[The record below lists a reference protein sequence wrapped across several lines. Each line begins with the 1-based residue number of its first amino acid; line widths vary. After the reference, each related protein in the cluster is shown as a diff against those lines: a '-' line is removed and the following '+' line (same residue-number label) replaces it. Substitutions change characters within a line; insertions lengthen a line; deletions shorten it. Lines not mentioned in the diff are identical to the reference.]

1 MSQAEDERLNLLYEA
16 SILDTPPTTE
26 FDAIVRLA
34 CSMFDMPMALVSFV
48 DEHRQWFKAR
58 QGFPL
63 KEAPREHSFC
73 GYVVETGSPLVVEDA
88 STDSRF
94 CGNTFVRDCSV
105 QFYAGVPLSE
115 GETCY
120 GGFCVLDTKIRRF
133 SDRDLEQLHSL
144 ASVVMGLVREHRQ
157 QSLLKEQQRELEL
170 KQARF
175 EQTERSAKVGG
186 FEMDL
191 STGAIVWSDQI
202 YRTVGLPI
210 GKRMTSEEVIGCY
223 APEERD
229 SVRRRIRDVLNGA
242 GAGIDKEY
250 RIVTPEGEE
259 RWIRVVSDIENLHGE
274 PRRLFGIVQDVS
286 EKVRYEQRLL
296 RAANADPLT
305 GLANRA
311 AYNAHMQRLAA
322 ADASSIGLLLID
334 VDRLKQINDTLGHA
348 TGDLLLKGVASR
360 LDERLGKRGK
370 VFRLGG
376 DEFCV
381 ILEAPANARGMRS
394 LARHLIEYIGRP
406 LEVGGSTINPM
417 ITLGGA
423 ISEGEMDAATLSQ
436 NADFALYHAKE
447 TRRGSYIHYQ
457 PSLRSTIAHRIQIVR
472 EVEQA
477 LTEHRMVPHYQPLVR
492 CADGQVWAF
501 EALVRMQRPDGSIV
515 SAAQFHEAFTDS
527 SVSHHITTRML
538 EHVATDIRN
547 WMDRGLDFGRVG
559 LNVSASDFMRGDLET
574 RIVAAFASR
583 GIPLDKLVLEVT
595 ETVFLQGLEDT
606 VATTLQRLRK
616 KGLAVALDDF
626 GTGYASLTHLRSLP
640 VDIIKID
647 QSFIDT
653 MLDDESSLAIVDLV
667 LNLAQKLKMK
677 VTAEGVETHR
687 QAMCLLEMGCTT
699 LQGYLF
705 SKPMDREHVVKY
717 LTALKPHLIEN
728 PERAQDQPWLSQ
740 AHA

>member
-1 MSQAEDERLNLLYEA
+1 MSLTEDERLNLLYEA
-16 SILDTPPTTE
+16 SILDTPPTSE

-58 QGFPL
+58 QGFIL

-73 GYVVETGSPLVVEDA
+73 GHVVETGSPLVVEDA
-88 STDSRF
+88 SKDSRF
-94 CGNTFVRDCSV
+94 YGNTFVTDCSV

-120 GGFCVLDTKIRRF
+120 GSFCVLDTKTRRF
-133 SDRDLEQLHSL
+133 GDRDLEQLHSL
-144 ASVVMGLVREHRQ
+144 ASVVVGLIREHRQ

-191 STGAIVWSDQI
+191 GTGAIVWSDQI

-242 GAGIDKEY
+242 ETGVDKEY
-250 RIVTPEGEE
+250 RIITPEGEE
-259 RWIRVVSDIENLHGE
+259 RWIRVVSDIEHLQGE
-274 PRRLFGIVQDVS
+274 PSRLFGIVQDVS

-296 RAANADPLT
+296 QAANADALT

-311 AYNAHMQRLAA
+311 AYNAHVERLAA
-322 ADASSIGLLLID
+322 ADAPSIGLLLID
-334 VDRLKQINDTLGHA
+334 VDRLKQVNDILGHA

-360 LDERLGKRGK
+360 LNERLGKRGK

-381 ILEAPANARGMRS
+381 ILEAPANARGMRL
-394 LARHLIEYIGRP
+394 LARHLIDYIGRP
-406 LEVGGSTINPM
+406 LEVGGSTISPM

-423 ISEGEMDAATLSQ
+423 ISEGEVDAATLSQ

-447 TRRGSYIHYQ
+447 TRRGSYVQYQ

-472 EVEQA
+472 EVELA

-501 EALVRMQRPDGSIV
+501 EALVRMQRSDGSIL

-547 WMDRGLDFGRVG
+547 WMDRGLEFGRVG
-559 LNVSASDFMRGDLET
+559 LNVGASDFMRGDLEG
-574 RIVAAFASR
+574 RIVAAFTSR
-583 GIPLDKLVLEVT
+583 GIPLDKLLLEVT

-647 QSFIDT
+647 KSFIDT
-653 MLDDESSLAIVDLV
+653 MLEDESSLAIVELV
-667 LNLAQKLKMK
+667 LNLARKLKMK

-705 SKPMDREHVVKY
+705 SKPMDREHVGRY
-717 LTALKPHLIEN
+717 LSALKPHLIEN
-728 PERAQDQPWLSQ
+728 SERPEEGLRLLG
-740 AHA
+740 

>member
-1 MSQAEDERLNLLYEA
+1 MSLTEDERLNLLYEA

-34 CSMFDMPMALVSFV
+34 CNIFNMPMALVSFV
-48 DEHRQWFKAR
+48 DEQRQWFKAQ
-58 QGFPL
+58 QGFTL
-63 KEAPREHSFC
+63 KETSREHSFC
-73 GYVVETGSPLVVEDA
+73 GHVVETGLPLVVEDA
-88 STDSRF
+88 GKDSRF
-94 CGNTFVRDCSV
+94 WENTFVNECSV
-105 QFYAGVPLSE
+105 QFYAGVPLLE

-120 GGFCVLDTKIRRF
+120 GSFCVLDTKTRRF
-133 SDRDLEQLHSL
+133 GDRDIEQLRNL
-144 ASVVMGLVREHRQ
+144 ASVIVGLIREHRQ
-157 QSLLKEQQRELEL
+157 QSQLKEQQRELEL

-191 STGAIVWSDQI
+191 STGTIIWSDQI
-202 YRTVGLPI
+202 YRTVGLPV

-229 SVRRRIRDVLNGA
+229 GVSRRIRGLLNGSEI
-242 GAGIDKEY
+242 GVDKEY
-250 RIVTPEGEE
+250 RIITPEGEE
-259 RWIRVVSDIENLHGE
+259 RWIRVVSDIEHLHGE
-274 PRRLFGIVQDVS
+274 PKRLFGIVQDVS

-296 RAANADPLT
+296 QAANADPLT

-311 AYNAHMQRLAA
+311 AYNAHMARLTATDAA
-322 ADASSIGLLLID
+322 SIGLLLVD
-334 VDRLKQINDTLGHA
+334 VDRLKQVNDILGHA

-376 DEFCV
+376 DEFSV
-381 ILEAPANARGMRS
+381 VLDAPANARVMRS

-406 LEVGGSTINPM
+406 LEVAGSTINPT
-417 ITLGGA
+417 ITVGGA

-447 TRRGSYIHYQ
+447 TRRGSYVQYE
-457 PSLRSTIAHRIQIVR
+457 PSLRSRIAHRIQIVR
-472 EVEQA
+472 EVELA
-477 LTEHRMVPHYQPLVR
+477 LTEHRMVPHYQPIVS

-501 EALVRMQRPDGSIV
+501 EALVRMQRPDGSVV

-527 SVSHHITTRML
+527 SVSHHITTCML
-538 EHVATDIRN
+538 DHVATDICK
-547 WMDRGLDFGRVG
+547 WMDRGLSFGRVG
-559 LNVSASDFMRGDLET
+559 INVSASDFMRGDLES
-574 RIVAAFASR
+574 RIVGAFASR

-616 KGLAVALDDF
+616 RGLAVALDDF

-647 QSFIDT
+647 KSFIDT
-653 MLDDESSLAIVDLV
+653 MLVDESSLAIVELV
-667 LNLAQKLKMK
+667 LNLARKLDMK
-677 VTAEGVETHR
+677 VTAEGVESHR

-705 SKPMDREHVVKY
+705 NKPMDREHVGSY
-717 LTALKPHLIEN
+717 LSASKPHCTEN
-728 PERAQDQPWLSQ
+728 SGESRTGLLLFG
-740 AHA
+740 

>member
-1 MSQAEDERLNLLYEA
+1 MSLTEDERLNLLYEA

-34 CSMFDMPMALVSFV
+34 CSMFDMPMALISFV

-73 GYVVETGSPLVVEDA
+73 GHVVETGAPLVVEDA
-88 STDSRF
+88 SKDSRF
-94 CGNTFVRDCSV
+94 YANTFVTSCSV

-115 GETCY
+115 GKTCY
-120 GGFCVLDTKIRRF
+120 GSFCVLDTKIRRF
-133 SDRDLEQLHSL
+133 GDRDIEQLHSL
-144 ASVVMGLVREHRQ
+144 ASVVVALIREHRQ

-191 STGAIVWSDQI
+191 NTGAVIWSDQI

-210 GKRMTSEEVIGCY
+210 GKHMTSEEVIACY
-223 APEERD
+223 APEERE
-229 SVRRRIRDVLNGA
+229 SVRGRIRDILNGS
-242 GAGIDKEY
+242 GTGIDKEY
-250 RIVTPEGEE
+250 RIITPEGQE
-259 RWIRVVSDIENLHGE
+259 RWIRVVSDIEHLQGE

-296 RAANADPLT
+296 QAANADPLT

-311 AYNAHMQRLAA
+311 AYNAHMERLAA
-322 ADASSIGLLLID
+322 ADVQSIGLLLID
-334 VDRLKQINDTLGHA
+334 VDRLKQVNDILGHA

-360 LDERLGKRGK
+360 LDERLGRRGK

-381 ILEAPANARGMRS
+381 VLAETASAGRMRS

-423 ISEGEMDAATLSQ
+423 ISECEMDAATLSQ

-447 TRRGSYIHYQ
+447 TRRGSYVQYK
-457 PSLRSTIAHRIQIVR
+457 PSLRSTIAHRIQVVR
-472 EVEQA
+472 EVELA
-477 LTEHRMVPHYQPLVR
+477 LNEHRMVPHYQPLVR

-501 EALVRMQRPDGSIV
+501 EALARMQRPDGSILP
-515 SAAQFHEAFTDS
+515 AAQFHEAFTDS

-538 EHVATDIRN
+538 ERVATDIRT

-559 LNVSASDFMRGDLET
+559 LNVCASDFMRGDLES
-574 RIVAAFASR
+574 RIVAAFTSR
-583 GIPLDKLVLEVT
+583 GIPFDKLVLEVT

-647 QSFIDT
+647 KSFIDT
-653 MLDDESSLAIVDLV
+653 MLEDDSSLAIVELV
-667 LNLAQKLKMK
+667 LNLARKLNMK

-687 QAMCLLEMGCTT
+687 QAMCLLEMGCST

-705 SKPMDREHVVKY
+705 SKPMGGEHIGGY
-717 LTALKPHLIEN
+717 LSALKPPFIGNSEPWQEGLHL
-728 PERAQDQPWLSQ
+728 LG
-740 AHA
+740 